1 MSLASKKLSY
11 EEINDG
17 VKSYQNEKTQK
28 LDDVLTKIIAAEK
41 NNDLKPNT

>member
-1 MSLASKKLSY
+1 MSLSSKKLSY
-11 EEINDG
+11 EEINDV
-17 VKSYQNEKTQK
+17 VKSYKNEKTQK